1 MNAAR
6 FLPLLRHRA
15 DIRTLLF
22 VSLALLLAA
31 GNWTGVFRN
40 FLSIPLSGL
49 FAFIACIAT
58 HNQIHLPVF
67 RSGLWNSIY
76 QIALSL
82 AIGQPPT
89 GIITAH
95 NIRHHQHADSE
106 LDFVR
111 TSLVGFRSNALN
123 ILLFP
128 FIAIA
133 AMYREKKSDLADWKA
148 KRPRLYRQAIIER
161 IVFYAAIVALLIA
174 DWRATLLFLFLPWIS
189 AQIVL
194 VGVNLLQHQD
204 CDSGSEYNH
213 SRNLTGKTANFFLLN
228 TGYHSAHHIR
238 PAMHWSKLP
247 SFHDQEIA
255 PRMNPALNHR
265 TLTGLLAERLRRPT
279 VSHVR

>member
-1 MNAAR
+1 MKSAGI
-6 FLPLLRHRA
+6 LPRLRHRA

-22 VSLALLLAA
+22 VSLALFLAA
-31 GNWTGVFRN
+31 GNWTGAFRN
-40 FLSIPLSGL
+40 LLSIPLGGL
-49 FAFIACIAT
+49 FAFIACTAT
-58 HNQIHLPVF
+58 HNHMHLPVF

-76 QIALSL
+76 QIALAF

-95 NIRHHQHADSE
+95 NVRHHKHAESD

-161 IVFYAAIVALLIA
+161 AIFYAVIVALLIA

-228 TGYHSAHHIR
+228 SGYHTAHHLR

-247 SFHDQEIA
+247 EYHNREIA
-255 PRMNPALNHR
+255 RRMNPSLSHR
-265 TLTGLLAERLRRPT
+265 TLTGLLAERLRRP
-279 VSHVR
+279 RPI